1 MELHRFESFEEFQDA
16 VVNADL
22 AVRLLGPHDGKWRIG
37 HLDVDGIT
45 VQQGIEAVP
54 NLCEASGCPSHLMF
68 LISEGR
74 QSPTWLNGVPFA
86 HDTLGVLAP
95 SRGFVF
101 RAAGPN
107 AWISIAVPISFPM
120 FLADDEAGRILRH
133 WCRAT
138 RMLSAPPAAIQNLRN
153 AALLA
158 TRPGTSPV
166 AGRALIEAA
175 LLALIKSRACPP
187 RPAAGR
193 PRISPH
199 ELCDSALQRFRDLD
213 VMAQRSDQWKNMPIG
228 SRSLNSFFQHCFG
241 LGPVQYLHLRRLHH
255 IRAALRDMREPS
267 ATIADVFEWGGYPY
281 SAYALSR
288 YRAIFGEPPS
298 ETRARSPVMQG
309 T

>member
-86 HDTLGVLAP
+86 RDTLGVIAP

-107 AWISIAVPISFPM
+107 AWIAIAVPISFPM

-158 TRPGTSPV
+158 SDPGMSPA

-175 LLALIKSRACPP
+175 LLALISARAD
-187 RPAAGR
+187 PAKPTVGR

-199 ELCDSALQRFRDLD
+199 ALCDSALQLFRDFD
-213 VMAQRSDQWKNMPIG
+213 AMAQRPGQWEALPVG
-228 SRSLNSFFQHCFG
+228 PRALNSFFHHCFG
-241 LGPVQYLHLRRLHH
+241 LGPVQYLHLRRLHQ
-255 IRAALRDMREPS
+255 IRTALRDTRAPS

-298 ETRARSPVMQG
+298 ETRANAPAMQE